1 MQDRGIMEFPPR
13 PTRLAQQMLGEL
25 LREGDVAI
33 DATAGNGHDTQFL
46 AGCVGATGRVL
57 AFDVQEAAMRSTR
70 ERLREVGLEERVE
83 FHLASHARMAEFAE
97 AGSVAAVMFNLG
109 YLPGEDHALATEAA
123 ETMRALDAAAVVL
136 KSGAVLSVVCYPGH
150 PQGAEEAACVER
162 WMNAR
167 AADAW
172 RVAKYAMV
180 GTKAPAPFLMIAR
193 KP

>member
-1 MQDRGIMEFPPR
+1 MMEFPPR
-13 PTRLAQQMLGEL
+13 PTRLAQQMVAEL
-25 LREGDVAI
+25 LGEGDVAI

-46 AGCVGATGRVL
+46 AGCVGASGRVL
-57 AFDVQEAAMRSTR
+57 AFDVQEAAMHSTG
-70 ERLREVGLEERVE
+70 ERLREVGLDERVE
-83 FHLASHARMAEFAE
+83 FHLASHARMTEFAE

-109 YLPGEDHALATEAA
+109 YLPGEDRALATETA
-123 ETMRALDAAAVVL
+123 ETMRALDAAGVVL

-150 PQGAEEAACVER
+150 LQGGEEAASVER
-162 WMNAR
+162 WMNER
-167 AADAW
+167 AMNAW

>member
-1 MQDRGIMEFPPR
+1 MMDFPPR
-13 PTRLAQQMLGEL
+13 PTRLAQQMVSEL

-46 AGCVGATGRVL
+46 AGCVGATGRVM
-57 AFDVQEAAMRSTR
+57 AFDVQEAALRSTG
-70 ERLREVGLEERVE
+70 ESLREARLEERVE
-83 FHLASHARMAEFAE
+83 LHLASHARMAEFAE

-109 YLPGEDHALATEAA
+109 YLPGEDHALATEAD
-123 ETMRALDAAAVVL
+123 ETLHALDAASVVM

-150 PQGAEEAACVER
+150 PQGGEEAASVER
-162 WMNAR
+162 WMNKR